1 MKNMKTV
8 LLLVIATMFF
18 PNIANTK
25 SLNIYSH
32 RQPYLLKPFI
42 DAYTKKTGVQ
52 LNVVYSSKGLAQR
65 LVAEGA
71 NSPADLILTVDIAR
85 LHRYEDLDLLANI
98 DSKILNEKI
107 PSYLRSK
114 NNTWF
119 GLSKRTRAI
128 AISRDRMNPSDVLRY
143 EDLADPKLK
152 GKICSRPGSHVYN
165 RALMASIIAAKGLE
179 DAEKWAK
186 GLVSNLAKRP
196 QGNDR
201 SQLKSIYSGECDVAI
216 INHYYYGKLTYSK
229 NPDHRRWSK
238 ASIIIFPNQGIGDRG
253 AHVNISG
260 GGVVKYSKNK
270 KLATQF
276 LEFLVTEKAQTLYG
290 DINFEYPINNEF
302 KLPNKLKALGT
313 FREDNLLIEDIA
325 KLAPK
330 AQEIIDTVYW

>member
-1 MKNMKTV
+1 MKIN
-8 LLLVIATMFF
+8 LLLTIITIFIS
-18 PNIANTK
+18 NIANAK

-42 DAYTKKTGVQ
+42 EAYTKKTGVK

-65 LVAEGA
+65 LAAEGA

-85 LHRYEDLDLLANI
+85 LYRYEDLDLLAKI

-128 AISRDRMNPSDVLRY
+128 AISRERVKSGQVLRY

-152 GKICSRPGSHVYN
+152 GKICTRPGSHVYN
-165 RALMASIIAAKGLE
+165 RALMASMIAAKGE
-179 DAEKWAK
+179 NDAEKWAK

-229 NPDHRRWSK
+229 NPDHRKWAK
-238 ASIIIFPNQGIGDRG
+238 ASIIVFPNQGNSDRG

-260 GGVVKYSKNK
+260 GGVVKFSKNK
-270 KLATQF
+270 EIAINF
-276 LEFLVTEKAQTLYG
+276 LEFLVTDQAQVMYG
-290 DINFEYPINNEF
+290 DVNFEYPINNKS
-302 KLPNKLKALGT
+302 KLPKRLKALGT
-313 FREDNLLIEDIA
+313 FKEDNLLIEKIA

-330 AQEIIDTVYW
+330 AQEIIDKVYW

>member
-1 MKNMKTV
+1 MKIN
-8 LLLVIATMFF
+8 LLLIIITIFIS
-18 PNIANTK
+18 NIANAK
-25 SLNIYSH
+25 ILNIYSH

-42 DAYTKKTGVQ
+42 EAYTKKTGVK

-65 LVAEGA
+65 LAAEGA

-85 LHRYEDLDLLANI
+85 LYRYEDLDLLAKI
-98 DSKILNEKI
+98 DSKILHEKI

-128 AISRDRMNPSDVLRY
+128 AISRERVKSGQVLRY

-152 GKICSRPGSHVYN
+152 GKICTRPGSHVYN
-165 RALMASIIAAKGLE
+165 RALMASMIAAKGE
-179 DAEKWAK
+179 NDAEKWAK

-229 NPDHRRWSK
+229 NPDHRKWAK
-238 ASIIIFPNQGIGDRG
+238 ASIIVFPNQGNSDRG

-260 GGVVKYSKNK
+260 GGVVKFSKNK
-270 KLATQF
+270 EIAINF
-276 LEFLVTEKAQTLYG
+276 LEFLVTDQAQVMYG
-290 DINFEYPINNEF
+290 DVNFEYPINNKS
-302 KLPNKLKALGT
+302 KLPKRLKALGT
-313 FREDNLLIEDIA
+313 FKEDNLLIEKIA

-330 AQEIIDTVYW
+330 AQEIIDKVYW

>member
-1 MKNMKTV
+1 MKIN
-8 LLLVIATMFF
+8 LLLIIITIFIS
-18 PNIANTK
+18 NIANAK

-42 DAYTKKTGVQ
+42 EAYTKKTGIK

-65 LVAEGA
+65 LAAEGG

-85 LHRYEDLDLLANI
+85 LYRYEDLNLLAKI

-107 PSYLRSK
+107 PPYLRSK

-128 AISRDRMNPSDVLRY
+128 AISRERINSGQVLRY

-165 RALMASIIAAKGLE
+165 RALMASMIAAKGE
-179 DAEKWAK
+179 DDAEKWAK

-229 NPDHRRWSK
+229 NPDHRKWAK
-238 ASIIIFPNQGIGDRG
+238 ASIIVFPNQGNSDRG

-260 GGVVKYSKNK
+260 GGVVKFSKNK
-270 KLATQF
+270 EIAINF
-276 LEFLVTEKAQTLYG
+276 LEFLVTDQAQVMYG
-290 DINFEYPINNEF
+290 DVNFEYPINNKS
-302 KLPNKLKALGT
+302 KLPKRLKALGT
-313 FREDNLLIEDIA
+313 FKEDNLLIEKIA

-330 AQEIIDTVYW
+330 AQEIIDKVYW

>member
-1 MKNMKTV
+1 MKISI
-8 LLLVIATMFF
+8 LLIMAIVFISNLVNAQ
-18 PNIANTK
+18 

-42 DAYTKKTGVQ
+42 EAYTKKTGVK

-65 LVAEGA
+65 LAAEGA

-85 LHRYEDLDLLANI
+85 LYRYEDLGLLAKI

-107 PSYLRSK
+107 PPYLRSK

-128 AISRDRMNPSDVLRY
+128 AVSKNRMNSGDVLRY

-165 RALMASIIAAKGLE
+165 RALMASIIAANGE
-179 DAEKWAK
+179 VYAEKWAK

-201 SQLKSIYSGECDVAI
+201 SQIKSIYSGECDVAI

-229 NPDHRRWSK
+229 NSDHQKWAK
-238 ASIIIFPNQGIGDRG
+238 ASFIVFPNQGSNDRG

-260 GGVVKYSKNK
+260 GGVVKFSKNK
-270 KLATQF
+270 EMAINF
-276 LEFLVTEKAQTLYG
+276 LEFLVDEEAQILYG
-290 DINFEYPINNEF
+290 DVNFEYPINNKS
-302 KLPNKLKALGT
+302 KLPKRLKALGT
-313 FREDNLLIEDIA
+313 FKEDNLLIEEIA

-330 AQEIIDTVYW
+330 AQEIIDKVYW

>member
-1 MKNMKTV
+1 MKIN
-8 LLLVIATMFF
+8 LLLIIITIFIS
-18 PNIANTK
+18 NIANAK

-42 DAYTKKTGVQ
+42 EVYTKKTGIK

-65 LVAEGA
+65 LAAEGA

-85 LHRYEDLDLLANI
+85 LYRYEDLNLLAKI

-107 PSYLRSK
+107 PPYLRSK

-128 AISRDRMNPSDVLRY
+128 AISRERINSGQVLRY

-165 RALMASIIAAKGLE
+165 RALMASMIAAKGE
-179 DAEKWAK
+179 NDAEKWAK

-229 NPDHRRWSK
+229 NPDHRKWAK
-238 ASIIIFPNQGIGDRG
+238 ASIIVFPNQGNSDRG

-260 GGVVKYSKNK
+260 GGVVKFSKNK
-270 KLATQF
+270 EIAINF
-276 LEFLVTEKAQTLYG
+276 LEFLVTDQAQVMYG
-290 DINFEYPINNEF
+290 DVNFEYPINNKS
-302 KLPNKLKALGT
+302 KLPKRLKALGT
-313 FREDNLLIEDIA
+313 FKEDNLLIEKIA

-330 AQEIIDTVYW
+330 AQEIIDKVYW

>member
-1 MKNMKTV
+1 MKIN
-8 LLLVIATMFF
+8 LLLIIITIFIS
-18 PNIANTK
+18 NIANAK

-42 DAYTKKTGVQ
+42 EAYTKKTGIK

-65 LVAEGA
+65 LAAEGA

-85 LHRYEDLDLLANI
+85 LYRYEDLDLLAKI

-128 AISRDRMNPSDVLRY
+128 AISRERINSGQVLRY

-165 RALMASIIAAKGLE
+165 RALMASMIAAKGE
-179 DAEKWAK
+179 NDAEKWAK

-229 NPDHRRWSK
+229 NPDHRKWAK
-238 ASIIIFPNQGIGDRG
+238 ASIIVFPNQGNSDRG

-260 GGVVKYSKNK
+260 GGVVKFSKNK
-270 KLATQF
+270 EIAINF
-276 LEFLVTEKAQTLYG
+276 LEFLVTDQAQVMYG
-290 DINFEYPINNEF
+290 DVNFEYPINNKS
-302 KLPNKLKALGT
+302 KLPKRLKALGT
-313 FREDNLLIEDIA
+313 FKEDNLLIEKIA

-330 AQEIIDTVYW
+330 AQEIIDKVYW

>member
-1 MKNMKTV
+1 MKIN
-8 LLLVIATMFF
+8 LLLIIITIFIS
-18 PNIANTK
+18 NIANAK
-25 SLNIYSH
+25 ILNIYSH

-42 DAYTKKTGVQ
+42 EAYTKKTGVK

-65 LVAEGA
+65 LAAEGA

-85 LHRYEDLDLLANI
+85 LYRYEDLDLLAKI

-128 AISRDRMNPSDVLRY
+128 AISRERINSGQVLRY

-165 RALMASIIAAKGLE
+165 RALMASMIAAKGE
-179 DAEKWAK
+179 NDAEKWAK

-229 NPDHRRWSK
+229 NPDHRKWAK
-238 ASIIIFPNQGIGDRG
+238 ASIIVFPNQGNSDRG

-260 GGVVKYSKNK
+260 GGVVKFSKNK
-270 KLATQF
+270 EIAINF
-276 LEFLVTEKAQTLYG
+276 LEFLVTDQAQVMYG
-290 DINFEYPINNEF
+290 DVNFEYPINNKS
-302 KLPNKLKALGT
+302 KLPKRLKALGI
-313 FREDNLLIEDIA
+313 FKEDNLLIEKIA

-330 AQEIIDTVYW
+330 AQEIIDKVYW

>member
-1 MKNMKTV
+1 MKIN
-8 LLLVIATMFF
+8 LLLIIITIFIS
-18 PNIANTK
+18 NIANAK

-42 DAYTKKTGVQ
+42 EAYTKKTGIK

-65 LVAEGA
+65 LAAEGA

-85 LHRYEDLDLLANI
+85 LYRYEDLNLLAKIN
-98 DSKILNEKI
+98 SKILNEKI
-107 PSYLRSK
+107 PPYLRSK

-128 AISRDRMNPSDVLRY
+128 AISRERINSGQVLRY

-165 RALMASIIAAKGLE
+165 RALMASMIAAKGE
-179 DAEKWAK
+179 NDAEKWAK

-229 NPDHRRWSK
+229 NPDHRKWAK
-238 ASIIIFPNQGIGDRG
+238 ASIIVFPNQGNSDRG

-260 GGVVKYSKNK
+260 GGVVKFSKNK
-270 KLATQF
+270 EIAINF
-276 LEFLVTEKAQTLYG
+276 LEFLVTDQAQVMYG
-290 DINFEYPINNEF
+290 DVNFEYPINNKS
-302 KLPNKLKALGT
+302 KLPKRLKALGA
-313 FREDNLLIEDIA
+313 FKEDNLLIEKIA

-330 AQEIIDTVYW
+330 AQEIIDKVYW

>member
-1 MKNMKTV
+1 MKIN
-8 LLLVIATMFF
+8 LLLIIITIFISNV
-18 PNIANTK
+18 ANAK

-42 DAYTKKTGVQ
+42 EAYTKKTGVK

-65 LVAEGA
+65 LAAEGA

-85 LHRYEDLDLLANI
+85 LYRYEDLDLLAKI

-107 PSYLRSK
+107 PPYLRSK

-128 AISRDRMNPSDVLRY
+128 AISRERINAGQVLRY

-165 RALMASIIAAKGLE
+165 RALMASMIAAKGE
-179 DAEKWAK
+179 NDAEKWAK

-229 NPDHRRWSK
+229 NPDHRKWAK
-238 ASIIIFPNQGIGDRG
+238 ASIIVFPNQGNSDRG

-260 GGVVKYSKNK
+260 GGVVKFSKNK
-270 KLATQF
+270 EIAINF
-276 LEFLVTEKAQTLYG
+276 LEFLVTDQAQVMYG
-290 DINFEYPINNEF
+290 DVNFEYPINNKS
-302 KLPNKLKALGT
+302 KLPKRLKALGT
-313 FREDNLLIEDIA
+313 FKEDNLLIENIA

-330 AQEIIDTVYW
+330 AQEIIDKVYW

>member
-1 MKNMKTV
+1 MKIN
-8 LLLVIATMFF
+8 LLLIIITIFIS
-18 PNIANTK
+18 NIANAK

-42 DAYTKKTGVQ
+42 EAYTKKTGIK

-65 LVAEGA
+65 LAAEGA

-85 LHRYEDLDLLANI
+85 LYRYEDLNLLAKI

-107 PSYLRSK
+107 PPYLRSK

-128 AISRDRMNPSDVLRY
+128 AISRERVKSGQVLRY

-165 RALMASIIAAKGLE
+165 RALMASMIAAKGE
-179 DAEKWAK
+179 NDAEKWAK

-201 SQLKSIYSGECDVAI
+201 SQLKSIYSGECDIAI

-229 NPDHRRWSK
+229 NPDHRKWAK
-238 ASIIIFPNQGIGDRG
+238 ASIIVFPNQGNSDRG

-260 GGVVKYSKNK
+260 GGVVKFSKNK
-270 KLATQF
+270 EIAINF
-276 LEFLVTEKAQTLYG
+276 LEFLVTDQAQVMYG
-290 DINFEYPINNEF
+290 DVNFEYPINNKS
-302 KLPNKLKALGT
+302 KLPKRLKALGT
-313 FREDNLLIEDIA
+313 FKEDNLLIEKIA

-330 AQEIIDTVYW
+330 AQEIIDKVYW

>member
-1 MKNMKTV
+1 MKIN
-8 LLLVIATMFF
+8 LLLIIITIFIS
-18 PNIANTK
+18 NIANAK

-42 DAYTKKTGVQ
+42 EAYTKKTGIK

-65 LVAEGA
+65 LAAEGA

-85 LHRYEDLDLLANI
+85 LYRYEDLDLLAKI

-107 PSYLRSK
+107 PPYLRSK

-128 AISRDRMNPSDVLRY
+128 AISRERINSGQVLRY

-165 RALMASIIAAKGLE
+165 RALMASMIAAKGE
-179 DAEKWAK
+179 NAAEKWAK

-201 SQLKSIYSGECDVAI
+201 SQLKSIYSGECDIAI

-229 NPDHRRWSK
+229 NPDHRKWAK
-238 ASIIIFPNQGIGDRG
+238 ASIIVFPNQGNSDRG

-260 GGVVKYSKNK
+260 GGVVKFSKNK
-270 KLATQF
+270 EIAINF
-276 LEFLVTEKAQTLYG
+276 LEFLVTDQAQVMYG
-290 DINFEYPINNEF
+290 DVNFEYPINNKS
-302 KLPNKLKALGT
+302 KLPKRLKALGT
-313 FREDNLLIEDIA
+313 FKEDNLLIEKIA

-330 AQEIIDTVYW
+330 AQEIIDKVYW

>member
-1 MKNMKTV
+1 M
-8 LLLVIATMFF
+8 IATIFI
-18 PNIANTK
+18 PNIANAK

-65 LVAEGA
+65 LAAEGA

-85 LHRYEDLDLLANI
+85 LYRYEDLGLLAKI
-98 DSKILNEKI
+98 DSKILNKKI
-107 PSYLRSK
+107 PTYLRSK

-128 AISRDRMNPSDVLRY
+128 AISKDRMNSGDILRY

-152 GKICSRPGSHVYN
+152 GKVCSRPGSHVYN
-165 RALMASIIAAKGLE
+165 RALMASMIAAIGT
-179 DAEKWAK
+179 DNAEKWAK

-229 NPDHRRWSK
+229 NTDHRKWAK
-238 ASIIIFPNQGIGDRG
+238 ASIIIFPNQGPNDRG

-260 GGVVKYSKNK
+260 GGVVKFSKNK
-270 KLATQF
+270 ELATKF
-276 LEFLVTEKAQTLYG
+276 LEFLVTEEAQILYG
-290 DINFEYPINNEF
+290 DVNFEYPINNKS
-302 KLPNKLKALGT
+302 KLPKRLKALGT
-313 FREDNLLIEDIA
+313 FKEDNLLIEDIA
-325 KLAPK
+325 KLAPR
-330 AQEIIDTVYW
+330 AQEIIDKVYW

>member
-1 MKNMKTV
+1 MKIN
-8 LLLVIATMFF
+8 LLLIIITIFIS
-18 PNIANTK
+18 NIANAK

-42 DAYTKKTGVQ
+42 EAYTKKTGVK

-65 LVAEGA
+65 LAAEGA

-85 LHRYEDLDLLANI
+85 LYRYEDLDLLAKIN
-98 DSKILNEKI
+98 SKILSEKI
-107 PSYLRSK
+107 PPYLRSK

-128 AISRDRMNPSDVLRY
+128 AISRERVKSGQVLRY

-165 RALMASIIAAKGLE
+165 RALMASMIAAKGE
-179 DAEKWAK
+179 NDAEKWAK

-229 NPDHRRWSK
+229 NPDHRKWAK
-238 ASIIIFPNQGIGDRG
+238 ASIIVFPNQGNSDRG

-260 GGVVKYSKNK
+260 GGVVKFSKNK
-270 KLATQF
+270 EIAINF
-276 LEFLVTEKAQTLYG
+276 LEFLVTDQAQVMYG
-290 DINFEYPINNEF
+290 DVNFEYPINNKS
-302 KLPNKLKALGT
+302 KLPKRLKALGT
-313 FREDNLLIEDIA
+313 FKEDNLLIEKIA

-330 AQEIIDTVYW
+330 AQEIIDKVYW

>member
-1 MKNMKTV
+1 MKIN
-8 LLLVIATMFF
+8 LLLIIITIFIS
-18 PNIANTK
+18 NIANAK

-42 DAYTKKTGVQ
+42 EAYTKKTGIK

-65 LVAEGA
+65 LAAEGA

-85 LHRYEDLDLLANI
+85 LYRYEDLDLLAKI

-107 PSYLRSK
+107 PPYLRSK

-128 AISRDRMNPSDVLRY
+128 AISRERINSGQVLRY

-165 RALMASIIAAKGLE
+165 RALMASMIAAKGE
-179 DAEKWAK
+179 NDAEKWAK

-229 NPDHRRWSK
+229 NPDHRKWAK
-238 ASIIIFPNQGIGDRG
+238 ASIIVFPNQGNSDRG

-260 GGVVKYSKNK
+260 GGVVKFSKNK
-270 KLATQF
+270 EIAINF
-276 LEFLVTEKAQTLYG
+276 LEFLVTDQAQVMYG
-290 DINFEYPINNEF
+290 DVNFEYPINNKS
-302 KLPNKLKALGT
+302 KLPKRLKALGT
-313 FREDNLLIEDIA
+313 FKEDNLLIEKIA

-330 AQEIIDTVYW
+330 AQEIIDKVYW

>member
-1 MKNMKTV
+1 MKIN
-8 LLLVIATMFF
+8 LLLIIITIFIS
-18 PNIANTK
+18 NIAK
-25 SLNIYSH
+25 AKILNIYSH

-42 DAYTKKTGVQ
+42 EAYTKKTGVK

-65 LVAEGA
+65 LAAEGA

-85 LHRYEDLDLLANI
+85 LYRYEDLDLLAKI

-128 AISRDRMNPSDVLRY
+128 AISRERVKSGQVLRY

-152 GKICSRPGSHVYN
+152 GKICTRPGSHVYN
-165 RALMASIIAAKGLE
+165 RALMASMIAAKGE
-179 DAEKWAK
+179 NDAEKWAK

-229 NPDHRRWSK
+229 NPDHRKWAK
-238 ASIIIFPNQGIGDRG
+238 ASIIVFPNQGNSDRG

-260 GGVVKYSKNK
+260 GGVVKFSKNK
-270 KLATQF
+270 EIAINF
-276 LEFLVTEKAQTLYG
+276 LEFLVTDQAQVMYG
-290 DINFEYPINNEF
+290 DVNFEYPINNKS
-302 KLPNKLKALGT
+302 KLPKRLKALGI
-313 FREDNLLIEDIA
+313 FKEDNLLIEKIA

-330 AQEIIDTVYW
+330 AQEIIDKVYW

>member
-1 MKNMKTV
+1 MKIN
-8 LLLVIATMFF
+8 LLLIIITIFIS
-18 PNIANTK
+18 NIANAK
-25 SLNIYSH
+25 ILNIYSH

-42 DAYTKKTGVQ
+42 EAYTKKTGVK

-65 LVAEGA
+65 LAAEGA

-85 LHRYEDLDLLANI
+85 LYRYEDLDLLAKI

-107 PSYLRSK
+107 PPYLRSK

-128 AISRDRMNPSDVLRY
+128 AISRERINSGQVLRY

-165 RALMASIIAAKGLE
+165 RALMASMIAAKGE
-179 DAEKWAK
+179 NDAEKWAK

-229 NPDHRRWSK
+229 NPDHRKWAK
-238 ASIIIFPNQGIGDRG
+238 ASIIVFPNQGNSDRG

-260 GGVVKYSKNK
+260 GGVVKFSKNK
-270 KLATQF
+270 EIAINF
-276 LEFLVTEKAQTLYG
+276 LEFLVTDQAQVMYG
-290 DINFEYPINNEF
+290 DVNFEYPINNKS
-302 KLPNKLKALGT
+302 KLPKRLKALGT
-313 FREDNLLIEDIA
+313 FKEDNLLIEKIA

-330 AQEIIDTVYW
+330 AQEIIDKVYW

>member
-1 MKNMKTV
+1 MKIN
-8 LLLVIATMFF
+8 LLLIIITIFIS
-18 PNIANTK
+18 NIANAK

-42 DAYTKKTGVQ
+42 EAYTKKTGIK

-65 LVAEGA
+65 LAAEGA

-85 LHRYEDLDLLANI
+85 LYRYEDLNLLAKI

-107 PSYLRSK
+107 PAYLRSK

-128 AISRDRMNPSDVLRY
+128 AISRERINSGQVLRY

-165 RALMASIIAAKGLE
+165 IALMASMIAAKGE
-179 DAEKWAK
+179 NDAEKWAK

-201 SQLKSIYSGECDVAI
+201 SQLKSIYSGECDIAI

-229 NPDHRRWSK
+229 NPDHRKWAK
-238 ASIIIFPNQGIGDRG
+238 ASIIVFPNQGNSDRG

-260 GGVVKYSKNK
+260 GGVVKFSKNK
-270 KLATQF
+270 EIAINF
-276 LEFLVTEKAQTLYG
+276 LEFLVTDQAQVMYG
-290 DINFEYPINNEF
+290 DVNFEYPINNKS
-302 KLPNKLKALGT
+302 KLPKRLKALGI
-313 FREDNLLIEDIA
+313 FKEDNLLIEKIA

-330 AQEIIDTVYW
+330 AQEIIDKVYW

>member
-1 MKNMKTV
+1 MKIN
-8 LLLVIATMFF
+8 LLLIIITIFIS
-18 PNIANTK
+18 NIANAK

-42 DAYTKKTGVQ
+42 EAYTKKTGIK

-65 LVAEGA
+65 LAAEGA

-85 LHRYEDLDLLANI
+85 LYRYEDLNLLAKI
-98 DSKILNEKI
+98 DSKILNKKI
-107 PSYLRSK
+107 PPYLRSK

-128 AISRDRMNPSDVLRY
+128 AISRERINSGQVLRY

-165 RALMASIIAAKGLE
+165 RALMASMIAAKGE
-179 DAEKWAK
+179 NDAEKWAK

-229 NPDHRRWSK
+229 NPDHRKWAK
-238 ASIIIFPNQGIGDRG
+238 ASIIVFPNQGNSDRG

-260 GGVVKYSKNK
+260 GGVVKFSKNK
-270 KLATQF
+270 KIAINF
-276 LEFLVTEKAQTLYG
+276 LEFLVTDQAQVMYG
-290 DINFEYPINNEF
+290 DVNFEYPINNKS
-302 KLPNKLKALGT
+302 KLPKRLKALGT
-313 FREDNLLIEDIA
+313 FKEDNLLIEKIA

-330 AQEIIDTVYW
+330 AQEIIDKVYW

>member
-1 MKNMKTV
+1 MKINLFLIIIT
-8 LLLVIATMFF
+8 IFIS
-18 PNIANTK
+18 NIANAK

-42 DAYTKKTGVQ
+42 EAYTKKTGIK

-65 LVAEGA
+65 LAAEGA

-85 LHRYEDLDLLANI
+85 LYRYEDLNLLAKI

-107 PSYLRSK
+107 PPYLRSK

-128 AISRDRMNPSDVLRY
+128 AISRERINSGQVLRY

-165 RALMASIIAAKGLE
+165 RALMASMIAAKGE
-179 DAEKWAK
+179 NDAEKWAK

-229 NPDHRRWSK
+229 NPDHRKWAK
-238 ASIIIFPNQGIGDRG
+238 ASIIVFPNQGNSDRG

-260 GGVVKYSKNK
+260 GGVVKFSKNK
-270 KLATQF
+270 EIAINF
-276 LEFLVTEKAQTLYG
+276 LEFLVTDQAQVMYG
-290 DINFEYPINNEF
+290 DVNFEYPINNKS
-302 KLPNKLKALGT
+302 KLPKRLKALGT
-313 FREDNLLIEDIA
+313 FKEDNLLIEKIA

-330 AQEIIDTVYW
+330 AQEIIDKVYW

>member
-1 MKNMKTV
+1 M
-8 LLLVIATMFF
+8 A
-18 PNIANTK
+18 
-25 SLNIYSH
+25 
-32 RQPYLLKPFI
+32 
-42 DAYTKKTGVQ
+42 
-52 LNVVYSSKGLAQR
+52 
-65 LVAEGA
+65 AEGA

-85 LHRYEDLDLLANI
+85 LYRYEDLDLLAKI

-128 AISRDRMNPSDVLRY
+128 AISRERVKSGQVLRY

-152 GKICSRPGSHVYN
+152 GKICTRPGSHVYN
-165 RALMASIIAAKGLE
+165 RALMASMIAAKAE
-179 DAEKWAK
+179 NDAEKWAK

-229 NPDHRRWSK
+229 NPDHRKWAK
-238 ASIIIFPNQGIGDRG
+238 ASIIVFPNQGNSDRG

-260 GGVVKYSKNK
+260 GGVVKFSKNK
-270 KLATQF
+270 EIAINF
-276 LEFLVTEKAQTLYG
+276 LEFLVTDQAQVMYG
-290 DINFEYPINNEF
+290 DVNFEYPINNKS
-302 KLPNKLKALGT
+302 KLPKRLKALGT
-313 FREDNLLIEDIA
+313 FKEDNLLIEKIA

-330 AQEIIDTVYW
+330 AQEIIDKVYW

>member
-1 MKNMKTV
+1 MKIN
-8 LLLVIATMFF
+8 LLLIIITIFIS
-18 PNIANTK
+18 NIANAK
-25 SLNIYSH
+25 ILNIYSH

-42 DAYTKKTGVQ
+42 EAYTKKTGVK

-65 LVAEGA
+65 LAAEGA

-85 LHRYEDLDLLANI
+85 LYRYEDLNLLAKI

-107 PSYLRSK
+107 PPYLRSK

-128 AISRDRMNPSDVLRY
+128 AISRERVKSGQVLRY

-165 RALMASIIAAKGLE
+165 RALMASMIAAKGE
-179 DAEKWAK
+179 NDAEKWAK

-229 NPDHRRWSK
+229 NPDHRKWAK
-238 ASIIIFPNQGIGDRG
+238 ASIIVFPNQGNSDRG

-260 GGVVKYSKNK
+260 GGVVKFSKNK
-270 KLATQF
+270 EIAINF
-276 LEFLVTEKAQTLYG
+276 LEFLVTDQAQVMYG
-290 DINFEYPINNEF
+290 DVNFEYPINNKS
-302 KLPNKLKALGT
+302 KLPKRLKALGT
-313 FREDNLLIEDIA
+313 FKEDNLLIEKIA

-330 AQEIIDTVYW
+330 AQEIIDKVYW

>member
-1 MKNMKTV
+1 MKIN
-8 LLLVIATMFF
+8 LLLIIITIFIS
-18 PNIANTK
+18 NTANAK

-42 DAYTKKTGVQ
+42 EAYTKKTGIK

-65 LVAEGA
+65 LAAEGR

-85 LHRYEDLDLLANI
+85 LYRYEDLNLLAKI

-107 PSYLRSK
+107 PPYLRSK

-128 AISRDRMNPSDVLRY
+128 AISRERVKSGQVLRY

-165 RALMASIIAAKGLE
+165 RALMASMIAAKGE
-179 DAEKWAK
+179 NDAEKWAK

-229 NPDHRRWSK
+229 NPDHRKWAK
-238 ASIIIFPNQGIGDRG
+238 ASIIVFPNQGNSDRG

-260 GGVVKYSKNK
+260 GGVVKFSKNK
-270 KLATQF
+270 EIAINF
-276 LEFLVTEKAQTLYG
+276 LEFLVTDQAQVMYG
-290 DINFEYPINNEF
+290 DVNFEYPINNKS
-302 KLPNKLKALGT
+302 KLPKRLKALGT
-313 FREDNLLIEDIA
+313 FKEDNLLIEKIA

-330 AQEIIDTVYW
+330 AQEIIDKVYW

>member
-1 MKNMKTV
+1 MKIN
-8 LLLVIATMFF
+8 LLLIIITIFIS
-18 PNIANTK
+18 NIANAK

-42 DAYTKKTGVQ
+42 EAYTKKTGIK

-65 LVAEGA
+65 LAAEGA

-85 LHRYEDLDLLANI
+85 LYRYEDLGLLAKI

-107 PSYLRSK
+107 PPYLRSK

-128 AISRDRMNPSDVLRY
+128 AISRERINSGQVLRY

-165 RALMASIIAAKGLE
+165 RALMASMIAAKGE
-179 DAEKWAK
+179 NDAEKWAK

-229 NPDHRRWSK
+229 NPDHRKWAK
-238 ASIIIFPNQGIGDRG
+238 ASIIVFPNQGNSDRG

-260 GGVVKYSKNK
+260 GGVVKFSKNK
-270 KLATQF
+270 EIAINF
-276 LEFLVTEKAQTLYG
+276 LEFLVTDQAQVMYG
-290 DINFEYPINNEF
+290 DVNFEYPINNKS
-302 KLPNKLKALGT
+302 KLPKRLKALGT
-313 FREDNLLIEDIA
+313 FKEDNLLIEKIA

-330 AQEIIDTVYW
+330 AQEIIDKVYW

>member
-1 MKNMKTV
+1 MKIN
-8 LLLVIATMFF
+8 LLLIIITIFIS
-18 PNIANTK
+18 NIANAK

-42 DAYTKKTGVQ
+42 EAYTKKTGIK

-65 LVAEGA
+65 LAAEGA

-85 LHRYEDLDLLANI
+85 LYRYEDLNLLAKI

-107 PSYLRSK
+107 PPYLRSK

-128 AISRDRMNPSDVLRY
+128 AISRERINSGQVLRY

-165 RALMASIIAAKGLE
+165 RALMASMIAAKGE
-179 DAEKWAK
+179 KDAEKWAK

-229 NPDHRRWSK
+229 NPDHRKWAK
-238 ASIIIFPNQGIGDRG
+238 ASIIVFPNQGNSDRG

-260 GGVVKYSKNK
+260 GGVVKFSKNK
-270 KLATQF
+270 EIAINF
-276 LEFLVTEKAQTLYG
+276 LEFLVTDQAQVMYG
-290 DINFEYPINNEF
+290 DVNFEYPINNKS
-302 KLPNKLKALGT
+302 KLPKRLKALGT
-313 FREDNLLIEDIA
+313 FKEDNLLIEKIA

-330 AQEIIDTVYW
+330 AQEIIDKVYW

>member
-1 MKNMKTV
+1 MKIN
-8 LLLVIATMFF
+8 LLLIIITIFIS
-18 PNIANTK
+18 NIANAK

-42 DAYTKKTGVQ
+42 EAYTKKTGIK

-65 LVAEGA
+65 LAAEGA

-85 LHRYEDLDLLANI
+85 LYRYEDLNLLAKI

-107 PSYLRSK
+107 PPYLRSK

-128 AISRDRMNPSDVLRY
+128 AISRERINSGQVLRY

-165 RALMASIIAAKGLE
+165 RALMASMIAAKGE
-179 DAEKWAK
+179 NAAEKWAK

-201 SQLKSIYSGECDVAI
+201 SQLKSIYSGECDIAI

-229 NPDHRRWSK
+229 NPDHRKWAK
-238 ASIIIFPNQGIGDRG
+238 ASIIVFPNQGNSDRG

-260 GGVVKYSKNK
+260 GGVVKFSKK
-270 KLATQF
+270 KEIAINF
-276 LEFLVTEKAQTLYG
+276 LEFLVTDQAQVMYG
-290 DINFEYPINNEF
+290 DVNFEYPINNKS
-302 KLPNKLKALGT
+302 KLPKRLKALGT
-313 FREDNLLIEDIA
+313 FKEDNLLIEKIA

-330 AQEIIDTVYW
+330 AQEIIDKVYW

>member
-1 MKNMKTV
+1 MKIN
-8 LLLVIATMFF
+8 LLLIIITIFIS
-18 PNIANTK
+18 NIANAK

-42 DAYTKKTGVQ
+42 EAYTKKTGVK

-65 LVAEGA
+65 LAAEGA

-85 LHRYEDLDLLANI
+85 LYRYEDLDLLAKI

-107 PSYLRSK
+107 PPYLRSK

-128 AISRDRMNPSDVLRY
+128 AISRERVKSGQVLRY

-152 GKICSRPGSHVYN
+152 GKICTRPGSHVYN
-165 RALMASIIAAKGLE
+165 RALMASMIAAKGE
-179 DAEKWAK
+179 NDAEKWAK

-229 NPDHRRWSK
+229 NPDHRKWAK
-238 ASIIIFPNQGIGDRG
+238 ASIIVFPNQGNSDRG

-260 GGVVKYSKNK
+260 GGVVKFSKNK
-270 KLATQF
+270 EIAINF
-276 LEFLVTEKAQTLYG
+276 LEFLVTDQAQVMYG
-290 DINFEYPINNEF
+290 DVNFEYPINNKS
-302 KLPNKLKALGT
+302 KLPKRLKALGT
-313 FREDNLLIEDIA
+313 FKEDNLLIEKIA

-330 AQEIIDTVYW
+330 AQEIIDKVYW

>member
-1 MKNMKTV
+1 MKIN
-8 LLLVIATMFF
+8 LLLIIITIFIS
-18 PNIANTK
+18 NIANAK

-42 DAYTKKTGVQ
+42 EAYTKKTGIK

-65 LVAEGA
+65 LAAEGG

-85 LHRYEDLDLLANI
+85 LYRYEDLNLLAKI

-107 PSYLRSK
+107 PPYLRSK

-128 AISRDRMNPSDVLRY
+128 AISRERINSGQVLRY

-165 RALMASIIAAKGLE
+165 RALMASMIAAKGE
-179 DAEKWAK
+179 NDAEKWAK

-229 NPDHRRWSK
+229 NPDHRKWAK
-238 ASIIIFPNQGIGDRG
+238 ASIIVFPNQGNSDRG

-260 GGVVKYSKNK
+260 GGVVKFSKNK
-270 KLATQF
+270 EIAINF
-276 LEFLVTEKAQTLYG
+276 LEFLVTDQAQVMYG
-290 DINFEYPINNEF
+290 DVNFEYPINNKS
-302 KLPNKLKALGT
+302 KLPKRLKALGT
-313 FREDNLLIEDIA
+313 FKEDNLLIEKIA

-330 AQEIIDTVYW
+330 AQEIIDKVFW

>member
-1 MKNMKTV
+1 MKIN
-8 LLLVIATMFF
+8 LLLIIITIFIS
-18 PNIANTK
+18 NIANAK

-42 DAYTKKTGVQ
+42 EAYTKKTGIK

-65 LVAEGA
+65 LAAEGA

-85 LHRYEDLDLLANI
+85 LYRYEDLNLLAKI

-107 PSYLRSK
+107 PPYLRSK

-128 AISRDRMNPSDVLRY
+128 AISRERVKSGQVLRY

-165 RALMASIIAAKGLE
+165 RALMASMIAAKGE
-179 DAEKWAK
+179 NAAEKWAK

-229 NPDHRRWSK
+229 NPDHRKWAK
-238 ASIIIFPNQGIGDRG
+238 ASIIVFPNQGNSDRG

-260 GGVVKYSKNK
+260 GGVVKFSKNK
-270 KLATQF
+270 EIAINF
-276 LEFLVTEKAQTLYG
+276 LEFLVTDQAQVMYG
-290 DINFEYPINNEF
+290 DVNFEYPINNKS
-302 KLPNKLKALGT
+302 KLPKRLKALGT
-313 FREDNLLIEDIA
+313 FKEDNLLIEKIA

-330 AQEIIDTVYW
+330 AQEIIDKVYW

>member
-1 MKNMKTV
+1 MKISILSIMAM
-8 LLLVIATMFF
+8 IFIS
-18 PNIANTK
+18 NIVNAE

-42 DAYTKKTGVQ
+42 DAYTKKTGVK

-65 LVAEGA
+65 LAAEGA

-85 LHRYEDLDLLANI
+85 LYRYEDLDLLAKI
-98 DSKILNEKI
+98 DSKILKEKI
-107 PSYLRSK
+107 PPYLRSK

-128 AISRDRMNPSDVLRY
+128 AVSKNRMNSGDVLRY

-165 RALMASIIAAKGLE
+165 RALMASIIAANGE
-179 DAEKWAK
+179 VYAEKWAM

-229 NPDHRRWSK
+229 NSDHQKWAK
-238 ASIIIFPNQGIGDRG
+238 ASFIVFPNQGINDRG

-260 GGVVKYSKNK
+260 GGVVKFSRNK
-270 KLATQF
+270 EMAINF
-276 LEFLVTEKAQTLYG
+276 LEFLVDEEAQILYG
-290 DINFEYPINNEF
+290 DVNFEYPINNKS
-302 KLPNKLKALGT
+302 KLPKRLKALGT
-313 FREDNLLIEDIA
+313 FKEDNLLIEEIA

-330 AQEIIDTVYW
+330 AQEIIDKVYW

>member
-1 MKNMKTV
+1 MKIN
-8 LLLVIATMFF
+8 LLLIIITIFIS
-18 PNIANTK
+18 NIANAK

-42 DAYTKKTGVQ
+42 EAYTKKTGVK

-65 LVAEGA
+65 LAAEGA

-85 LHRYEDLDLLANI
+85 LYRYEDLNLLAKI

-107 PSYLRSK
+107 PPYLRSK

-128 AISRDRMNPSDVLRY
+128 AISRERVKSGQVLRY

-165 RALMASIIAAKGLE
+165 RALMASMIAAKGE
-179 DAEKWAK
+179 NDAEKWAK

-229 NPDHRRWSK
+229 NPDHRKWAK
-238 ASIIIFPNQGIGDRG
+238 ASIIVFPNQGNSDRG

-260 GGVVKYSKNK
+260 GGVVKFSKNK
-270 KLATQF
+270 EIAINF
-276 LEFLVTEKAQTLYG
+276 LEFLVTDQAQVMYG
-290 DINFEYPINNEF
+290 DVNFEYPINNKS
-302 KLPNKLKALGT
+302 KLPKRLKALGT
-313 FREDNLLIEDIA
+313 FKEDNLLIEKIA

-330 AQEIIDTVYW
+330 AQEIIDKVYW

>member
-1 MKNMKTV
+1 MKIN
-8 LLLVIATMFF
+8 LLLIIITIFIS
-18 PNIANTK
+18 NIANAK
-25 SLNIYSH
+25 ILNIYSH

-42 DAYTKKTGVQ
+42 EAYTKKTGIK

-65 LVAEGA
+65 LAAEGA

-85 LHRYEDLDLLANI
+85 LYRYEDLNLLAKI

-107 PSYLRSK
+107 PPYLRSK

-128 AISRDRMNPSDVLRY
+128 AISRERINSGQVLRY

-165 RALMASIIAAKGLE
+165 RALMASMIAAKGE
-179 DAEKWAK
+179 NDAEKWAK

-229 NPDHRRWSK
+229 NPDHRKWAK
-238 ASIIIFPNQGIGDRG
+238 ASIIVFPNQGNSDRG

-260 GGVVKYSKNK
+260 GGVVKFSKNK
-270 KLATQF
+270 EIAINF
-276 LEFLVTEKAQTLYG
+276 LEFLVTDQAQVMYG
-290 DINFEYPINNEF
+290 DVNFEYPINNKS
-302 KLPNKLKALGT
+302 KLPKRLKALGT
-313 FREDNLLIEDIA
+313 FKEDNLLIEKIA

-330 AQEIIDTVYW
+330 AQEIIDKVYW

>member
-1 MKNMKTV
+1 MKIN
-8 LLLVIATMFF
+8 LLLIIITIFIS
-18 PNIANTK
+18 NIAK
-25 SLNIYSH
+25 AKILNIYSH

-42 DAYTKKTGVQ
+42 EAYTKKTGVK

-65 LVAEGA
+65 LAAEGA

-85 LHRYEDLDLLANI
+85 LYRYEDLDLLAKI
-98 DSKILNEKI
+98 DSKILHEKI

-128 AISRDRMNPSDVLRY
+128 AISRERINSGQVLRY

-152 GKICSRPGSHVYN
+152 GKICTRPGSHVYN
-165 RALMASIIAAKGLE
+165 RALMASMIAAKGE
-179 DAEKWAK
+179 NDAEKWAK

-229 NPDHRRWSK
+229 NPDHRKWAK
-238 ASIIIFPNQGIGDRG
+238 ASIIVFPNQGNSDRG

-260 GGVVKYSKNK
+260 GGVVKFSKNK
-270 KLATQF
+270 EIAINF
-276 LEFLVTEKAQTLYG
+276 LEFLVTDQAQVMYG
-290 DINFEYPINNEF
+290 DVNFEYPINNKS
-302 KLPNKLKALGT
+302 KLPKRLKALGT
-313 FREDNLLIEDIA
+313 FKEDNLLIEKIA

-330 AQEIIDTVYW
+330 AQEIIDKVYW

>member
-1 MKNMKTV
+1 MKIN
-8 LLLVIATMFF
+8 LLLIIITIFIS
-18 PNIANTK
+18 NIANAE

-42 DAYTKKTGVQ
+42 EAYTKKTGIK

-65 LVAEGA
+65 LAAEGA

-85 LHRYEDLDLLANI
+85 LYRYEDLNLLAKI

-107 PSYLRSK
+107 PPYLRSK

-128 AISRDRMNPSDVLRY
+128 AISRERINSGQVLRY

-165 RALMASIIAAKGLE
+165 RALMASMIAAKGE
-179 DAEKWAK
+179 NDAEKWAK

-229 NPDHRRWSK
+229 NPDHRKWAK
-238 ASIIIFPNQGIGDRG
+238 ASIIVFPNQGNSDRG

-260 GGVVKYSKNK
+260 GGVVKFSKNK
-270 KLATQF
+270 EIAINF
-276 LEFLVTEKAQTLYG
+276 LEFLVTDQAQVMYG
-290 DINFEYPINNEF
+290 DVNFEYPINNKS
-302 KLPNKLKALGT
+302 KLPKRLKALGT
-313 FREDNLLIEDIA
+313 FKEDNLLIEKIA

-330 AQEIIDTVYW
+330 AQEIIDKVYW

>member
-1 MKNMKTV
+1 MKIN
-8 LLLVIATMFF
+8 LLLIIITIFIS
-18 PNIANTK
+18 NIANAK
-25 SLNIYSH
+25 ILNIYSH

-42 DAYTKKTGVQ
+42 EAYTKKTGVK

-65 LVAEGA
+65 LAAEGA

-85 LHRYEDLDLLANI
+85 LYRYEDLDLLAKI

-128 AISRDRMNPSDVLRY
+128 AISKERINSGQVLRY

-165 RALMASIIAAKGLE
+165 RALMASMIAAKGE
-179 DAEKWAK
+179 NDAEKWAK

-229 NPDHRRWSK
+229 NPDHRKWAK
-238 ASIIIFPNQGIGDRG
+238 ASIIVFPNQGNSDRG

-260 GGVVKYSKNK
+260 GGVVKFSKNK
-270 KLATQF
+270 EIAINF
-276 LEFLVTEKAQTLYG
+276 LEFLVTDQAQVMYG
-290 DINFEYPINNEF
+290 DVNFEYPINNKS
-302 KLPNKLKALGT
+302 KLPKRLKALGT
-313 FREDNLLIEDIA
+313 FKEDNLLIEKIA

-330 AQEIIDTVYW
+330 AQEIIDKVYW

>member
-1 MKNMKTV
+1 MKIN
-8 LLLVIATMFF
+8 LLLIIITIFIS
-18 PNIANTK
+18 NIANAK
-25 SLNIYSH
+25 ILNIYSH

-42 DAYTKKTGVQ
+42 EAYTKKTGVK

-65 LVAEGA
+65 LAAEGA

-85 LHRYEDLDLLANI
+85 LYRYEDLDLLAKI
-98 DSKILNEKI
+98 DSKILHEKI

-128 AISRDRMNPSDVLRY
+128 AISRERINSGQVLRY

-165 RALMASIIAAKGLE
+165 RALMASMIAAKGE
-179 DAEKWAK
+179 NDAEKWAK

-229 NPDHRRWSK
+229 NPDHRKWAK
-238 ASIIIFPNQGIGDRG
+238 ASIIVFPNQGNSDRG

-260 GGVVKYSKNK
+260 GGVVKFSKNK
-270 KLATQF
+270 EIAINF
-276 LEFLVTEKAQTLYG
+276 LEFLVTDQAQVMYG
-290 DINFEYPINNEF
+290 DVNFEYPINNKS
-302 KLPNKLKALGT
+302 KLPKRLKALGT
-313 FREDNLLIEDIA
+313 FKEDNLLIEKIA

-330 AQEIIDTVYW
+330 AQEIIDKVYW

>member
-1 MKNMKTV
+1 MKIN
-8 LLLVIATMFF
+8 LLLIIITIFIS
-18 PNIANTK
+18 NIANAK

-42 DAYTKKTGVQ
+42 EAYTKKTGVK

-65 LVAEGA
+65 LAAEGA

-85 LHRYEDLDLLANI
+85 LYRYEDLDLLAKI

-128 AISRDRMNPSDVLRY
+128 AISRERVKSGQVLRY

-152 GKICSRPGSHVYN
+152 GKICTRPGSHVYN
-165 RALMASIIAAKGLE
+165 RALMASMIAAKGE
-179 DAEKWAK
+179 NDAEKWAK

-229 NPDHRRWSK
+229 NPDHRKWAK
-238 ASIIIFPNQGIGDRG
+238 ASIIVFPNQGNSDRG

-260 GGVVKYSKNK
+260 GGVVKFSKNK
-270 KLATQF
+270 EIAINF
-276 LEFLVTEKAQTLYG
+276 LEFLVTDQAQVMYG
-290 DINFEYPINNEF
+290 DVNFEYPINNKS
-302 KLPNKLKALGT
+302 KLPKRLKALGT
-313 FREDNLLIEDIA
+313 FKEDNLLIEKIA

-330 AQEIIDTVYW
+330 AQEIIDKVYW

>member
-1 MKNMKTV
+1 
-8 LLLVIATMFF
+8 
-18 PNIANTK
+18 
-25 SLNIYSH
+25 
-32 RQPYLLKPFI
+32 
-42 DAYTKKTGVQ
+42 
-52 LNVVYSSKGLAQR
+52 LA
-65 LVAEGA
+65 AEGA

-85 LHRYEDLDLLANI
+85 LYRYEDLNLLAKI

-107 PSYLRSK
+107 PPYLRSK

-128 AISRDRMNPSDVLRY
+128 AISRERINSGQVLRY

-165 RALMASIIAAKGLE
+165 RALMASMIAAKGE
-179 DAEKWAK
+179 NDAEKWAK

-229 NPDHRRWSK
+229 NPDHRKWAK
-238 ASIIIFPNQGIGDRG
+238 ASIIVFPNQGNSDRG

-260 GGVVKYSKNK
+260 GGVVKFSKNK
-270 KLATQF
+270 EIAINF
-276 LEFLVTEKAQTLYG
+276 LEFLVTDQAQVMYG
-290 DINFEYPINNEF
+290 DVNFEYPINNKS
-302 KLPNKLKALGT
+302 KLPKRLKALGT
-313 FREDNLLIEDIA
+313 FKEDNLLIEKIA

-330 AQEIIDTVYW
+330 AQEIIDKVYW